1 MMQEPA
7 LSPARA
13 TRQRAAI
20 EDALE
25 RSRVFMS
32 AQELHQELKGSGR
45 RVGLTTV
52 YRTLQSLADASRVD
66 ALRNENGELM
76 YRRCESR
83 RHHHHLV
90 CTSCGK
96 SVEIASDELETWADQ
111 TARRHGFTAVKHVA
125 EVYGLCSACS

>member
-7 LSPARA
+7 PSPARA

-25 RSRVFMS
+25 RSQAFMS
-32 AQELHQELKGSGR
+32 AQELHQQLKGSGR

-66 ALRNENGELM
+66 VLRNEHGEQI
-76 YRRCESR
+76 YRRCETR

-96 SVEIASDELETWADQ
+96 SIEIASDELEAWADQ
-111 TARRHGFTAVKHVA
+111 SARRHGFTAVKHVA
-125 EVYGLCSACS
+125 EVYGLCGDCS

>member
-1 MMQEPA
+1 MHEPA
-7 LSPARA
+7 PSPERA

-25 RSRVFMS
+25 RSQAFVS
-32 AQELHQELKGSGR
+32 AQELHQQLKDTGR

-52 YRTLQSLADASRVD
+52 YRTLQSLADAARVD
-66 ALRNENGELM
+66 VLRNEHGELI

-96 SVEIASDELETWADQ
+96 SVEIASDELEAWADQ

-125 EVYGLCSACS
+125 EVYGLCGACS